1 MKLNVVI
8 GIKHFKR
15 VIMMTNLLDSS
26 TLSDKISDNTKSSG
40 NTQEKKNR
48 KILTKKKETKIA
60 KKTVIKENEE
70 NGKCEVQIFKERKG
84 NLDEKRKRKK
94 IVLFSNSILK
104 NYQMKEF

>member
-1 MKLNVVI
+1 
-8 GIKHFKR
+8 
-15 VIMMTNLLDSS
+15 MTNLLDRS
-26 TLSDKISDNTKSSG
+26 TLSDEISDNTKSSG

-48 KILTKKKETKIA
+48 KILTKKKETKGKNKNCK

-70 NGKCEVQIFKERKG
+70 NGKCEVQTFKERKG

-94 IVLFSNSILK
+94 IVIFSDSILK